1 MKIAIL
7 TLPLHTNYGGI
18 LQAYALQEVMA
29 RMGHEVILINLPVAE
44 VSKVSKVKE
53 FVKRLVKSI
62 LIFKSVPLRAWPTDK
77 ERERIAQHIAPFI
90 RKHLQVV
97 ECTCEKQ
104 LLNFVEKEKVNALIV
119 GSDQVWR
126 PGYSTS
132 VSTYFLDFLKQE
144 EDIKKISYAASFGL
158 DSWIFT
164 KKQTQELGELL
175 RKFDAI
181 SVREDSAVALCWT
194 YWGINPSWLLDPTL
208 LLDKTDYMK
217 VCDLIPACK
226 EKHLMVYILDSNID
240 KDRIIQEISELKN
253 LPIHKVMAKNKYWNV
268 GSSGIKDCIV
278 PPISEWIDG
287 FMNAGFVVTD
297 SFHGMAFSIIFEKP
311 FICIGNET
319 RGMARF
325 TSLLKLLGLEDRLI
339 DSVDNLKPEVINC
352 DIDYSRVNALREK
365 EISKSIQ
372 FLQSALGKTE

>member
-18 LQAYALQEVMA
+18 LQAYTLQCVMQ
-29 RMGHEVILINLPVAE
+29 RMGHEVIIINLPVA
-44 VSKVSKVKE
+44 KVSKVEKVKE
-53 FVKRLVKSI
+53 FAKRLVKRF
-62 LIFKSVPLRAWPTDK
+62 LLFKSVPLRAWPTD
-77 ERERIAQHIAPFI
+77 RERKNIAQHIAPFI
-90 RKHLQVV
+90 HKYLQVV

-104 LLNFVEKEKVNALIV
+104 LLNLVKKEKVKALIV

-132 VSTYFLDFLKQE
+132 VSTYFLDFLKRE

-158 DSWIFT
+158 NYWAFT
-164 KKQTQELGELL
+164 KKQTQALGELI
-175 RKFDAI
+175 RKFDAV
-181 SVREDSAVALCWT
+181 SVREDSAVTLCRT
-194 YWGINPSWLLDPTL
+194 YWGINASWLLDPTL

-217 VCDLIPACK
+217 VCDLIPAGK
-226 EKHLMVYILDSNID
+226 EKHLMVYILDSNIN

-253 LPIHKVMAKNKYWNV
+253 LPVHKVMAKNKYWNV

-278 PPISEWIDG
+278 PPISEWIEG
-287 FMNAGFVVTD
+287 FMNAVFVVTD

-311 FICIGNET
+311 FICIGNKT

-325 TSLLKLLGLEDRLI
+325 TSLLKLLELEDRLI
-339 DSVDNLKPEVINC
+339 HSVDDLKPDVVNC
-352 DIDYSRVNALREK
+352 DIDYSRVNVLREK
-365 EISKSIQ
+365 EINKSIQ
-372 FLQSALGKTE
+372 FLQGALCKME